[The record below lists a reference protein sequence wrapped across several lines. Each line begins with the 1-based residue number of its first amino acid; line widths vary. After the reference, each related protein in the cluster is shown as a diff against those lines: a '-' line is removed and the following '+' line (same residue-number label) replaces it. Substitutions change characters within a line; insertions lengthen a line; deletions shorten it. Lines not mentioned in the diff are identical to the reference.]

1 MTHLNMKTRIS
12 SLGRSTRA
20 FKALA
25 VSLVILF
32 TSQMLPGSENEWKQA
47 LPGYQFKFARDHAS
61 HPEYKI
67 EWWYYTG
74 NLTAEDGR
82 RFGYQLTFFRIGV
95 DFKPVNP
102 SRWAVRDLFMT
113 HLAVSDIDGKQ
124 YHYEERMNRAGVGWA
139 GALND
144 SYPCLE

>member
-1 MTHLNMKTRIS
+1 MTHMKRHISKFNKLTRMIRVPLS
-12 SLGRSTRA
+12 FL
-20 FKALA
+20 
-25 VSLVILF
+25 LVVL
-32 TSQMLPGSENEWKQA
+32 SGQVLPGAENEWKKA

-74 NLTAEDGR
+74 NLTADDGH
-82 RFGYQLTFFRIGV
+82 RFGYQLTFFRIGI

-113 HLAVSDIDGKQ
+113 HLAVSDIDGQK
-124 YHYEERMNRAGVGWA
+124 YHYEERMNRAGVG
-139 GALND
+139 
-144 SYPCLE
+144 